1 MRRSLGRFGFFLGVL
16 VVFDEVVGDD
26 ALGAKLFN
34 GFAESFEEMR
44 EHVVDDIWAVSDA
57 LGCDVDFE
65 FAEAEAHPHFA
76 GLDGRVGH
84 QSS

>member
-1 MRRSLGRFGFFLGVL
+1 MAGSLGRFGFLLGVL

-26 ALGAKLFN
+26 ALGAEFLD

-44 EHVVDDIWAVSDA
+44 EHVVDDIWRIGDA

-65 FAEAEAHPHFA
+65 FAEPEAHPHFA
-76 GLDGRVGH
+76 RLDGRVGH